1 MLYVMFTNVLFRFEF
16 TEMTWFIFAILEVVG
31 RDSFWGKKKL
41 LKLQIDKIFR
51 RSPTRFVIVDLI

>member
-16 TEMTWFIFAILEVVG
+16 TEMTWFIFVILEVAG